1 MGAKLF
7 YHKNLQFFSL
17 FSHTIQKCDTHP
29 NMFSLTI
36 TKNHIKTFSYAQVKF
51 KNPIKNQKII
61 ETYQIT
67 LIIALL
73 FFVENANVAQPKF
86 A

>member
-1 MGAKLF
+1 
-7 YHKNLQFFSL
+7 
-17 FSHTIQKCDTHP
+17 
-29 NMFSLTI
+29 MFSVTI